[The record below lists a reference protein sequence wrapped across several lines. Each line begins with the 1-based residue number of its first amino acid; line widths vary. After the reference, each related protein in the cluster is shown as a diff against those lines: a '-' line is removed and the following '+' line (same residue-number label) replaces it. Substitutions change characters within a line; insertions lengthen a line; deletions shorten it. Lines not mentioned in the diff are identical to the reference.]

1 MAYMHVNY
9 AVTKH
14 GTGFPANVLAQE
26 YGDHILNV
34 KLASDTDNGMLV
46 AADVSQAW
54 PEFDVF
60 DEVAVTTF
68 EGIVEQQM
76 PDGMWLVCV
85 TNPGDALFVYQK
97 PLTPYESPRELTK
110 EDAFFNKAGDIV
122 RCYNLAKYDRIA
134 VSEDNFNGT
143 PVAGALING
152 VEDKKMTVGSY

>member
-9 AVTKH
+9 NVTKH
-14 GTGFPANVLAQE
+14 GTGYPANVNAQE
-26 YGDHILNV
+26 YGDHILNI

-46 AADVSQAW
+46 AADVSKVW

-60 DEVAVTTF
+60 DEAAVNTF

-85 TNPGDALFVYQK
+85 TDPGDALFVYQK

-110 EDAFFNKAGDIV
+110 EDAFYNKKDDIV
-122 RCYNLAKYDRIA
+122 RCYCLKKFDRIA

-143 PVAGALING
+143 PEAGATISG